1 MLRMFQNVMPGDCVN
16 DDHDTRPA
24 FLPESSLQEED
35 LIICETHKENENVLV
50 THPMPSEEKGL
61 YDYV

>member
-1 MLRMFQNVMPGDCVN
+1 MPDDCVN

-24 FLPESSLQEED
+24 VFPESSLQEN
-35 LIICETHKENENVLV
+35 LIIIEIHEENENVLV

-61 YDYV
+61 